1 VFLEQ
6 VFEESERKR
15 TQPTTTTPVPN
26 CLSSHLSVFKFREFC
41 GSKDELELTK
51 YILKNS
57 KVLKTV
63 TIEMEKWL
71 EPKQASQAMSKLHAL
86 LSASKFNKLSNSLS
100 PLTLMYSISSS
111 I

>member
-1 VFLEQ
+1 MFLEQ
-6 VFEESERKR
+6 VYEESERKR
-15 TQPTTTTPVPN
+15 TQPIITLVPN
-26 CLSSHLSVFKFREFC
+26 CLSSHLSVFKFREYG
-41 GSKDELELTK
+41 GSRDELELTK

-71 EPKQASQAMSKLHAL
+71 EAKKASEAISKLHAL
-86 LSASKFNKLSNSLS
+86 PSASKFNKLSNSLS
-100 PLTLMYSISSS
+100 TFTLIYSISSS